1 MKNTVNLTY
10 TIINR
15 GQNSYERTE
24 NMKDFLSDLYDV
36 IEYCG
41 MKPRIN
47 DLRYVSTALIGADDI
62 LTIELNT
69 GGRDEIGV
77 FRDAIHIADAMGDVR
92 DTRID
97 RTVINNMFI
106 ALKMDVRTTE
116 DTRRHIGKKILTLT
130 DFQRDAIESIDVEEG
145 TIFYLMDRE
154 GTIFYLMDRD
164 RMAPR
169 KLWDITPS
177 DLENLVDSIDKYFD
191 VEMSPKFQWVI
202 MDRDIKI
209 SYRQVSL

>member
-15 GQNSYERTE
+15 GQNTYGRTE

-36 IEYCG
+36 IEYYD
-41 MKPRIN
+41 MEPRIN
-47 DLRYVSTALIGADDI
+47 DLRYVSTALIGDDDI

-69 GGRDEIGV
+69 GGRDDIGV
-77 FRDAIHIADAMGDVR
+77 FRNAVRIAEAMGDVR

-106 ALKMDVRTTE
+106 ALKMNTRTTE
-116 DTRRHIGKKILTLT
+116 DTRRVIGTKILSMTEYRYDT
-130 DFQRDAIESIDVEEG
+130 IESIDVEDG
-145 TIFYLMDRE
+145 TIFYLVERGGM
-154 GTIFYLMDRD
+154 T
-164 RMAPR
+164 PR
-169 KLWDITPS
+169 KLWETTPN
-177 DLENLVDSIDKYFD
+177 DLENLTDTFNEYFD
-191 VEMSPKFQWVI
+191 GDISPEFRWII

>member
-24 NMKDFLSDLYDV
+24 SMKDSLSDLYDI
-36 IEYCG
+36 IEYHG
-41 MKPRIN
+41 MKPRIV
-47 DLRYVSTALIGADDI
+47 DLRYVSTALIGDDDI

-77 FRDAIHIADAMGDVR
+77 FRDATRIADAMGDVR

-106 ALKMDVRTTE
+106 ALKMNTRTTE
-116 DTRRHIGKKILTLT
+116 DTRRVIGTKILSMTEYRYDT
-130 DFQRDAIESIDVEEG
+130 IESIDVEDG
-145 TIFYLMDRE
+145 TIFYLIERG
-154 GTIFYLMDRD
+154 GTT
-164 RMAPR
+164 PR
-169 KLWDITPS
+169 KLWETTPN
-177 DLENLVDSIDKYFD
+177 DLESLTDTIDEYFD
-191 VEMSPKFQWVI
+191 ADISPKFQWVI

-209 SYRQVSL
+209 SYRQVNL

>member
-15 GQNSYERTE
+15 GQNTYGRTE

-36 IEYCG
+36 IEYYD
-41 MKPRIN
+41 MEPRIN
-47 DLRYVSTALIGADDI
+47 DLRYVSTALIGDDDI
-62 LTIELNT
+62 LTIELNP
-69 GGRDEIGV
+69 GGRDDVGV
-77 FRDAIHIADAMGDVR
+77 FRDAIRIADAMGDVR

-106 ALKMDVRTTE
+106 ALKMDIRTTE
-116 DTRRHIGKKILTLT
+116 DTRRLIGKKILLMTEYRYDT
-130 DFQRDAIESIDVEEG
+130 IESIDVEDG
-145 TIFYLMDRE
+145 TIFYLIDR
-154 GTIFYLMDRD
+154 GGMT
-164 RMAPR
+164 PR
-169 KLWDITPS
+169 KLWETTPS
-177 DLENLVDSIDKYFD
+177 DLENLADSVNDYFD
-191 VEMSPKFQWVI
+191 AEMSPEFRWII

>member
-15 GQNSYERTE
+15 GQNTYGRTE

-36 IEYCG
+36 IEYYD
-41 MKPRIN
+41 MEPRIN
-47 DLRYVSTALIGADDI
+47 DLRYVSTALIGDDDI

-77 FRDAIHIADAMGDVR
+77 FRDATRIADAMGDVR

-97 RTVINNMFI
+97 RTVINYMFI
-106 ALKMDVRTTE
+106 ALKMNTRTTE
-116 DTRRHIGKKILTLT
+116 DTRRVIGTKILSMTEYRYDT
-130 DFQRDAIESIDVEEG
+130 IESIDVEDG
-145 TIFYLMDRE
+145 TIFYLIERG
-154 GTIFYLMDRD
+154 GTT
-164 RMAPR
+164 PR
-169 KLWDITPS
+169 KLWETTPN
-177 DLENLVDSIDKYFD
+177 DLENLTDTIDEYFD
-191 VEMSPKFQWVI
+191 GDISPQFQWVI

-209 SYRQVSL
+209 SYRQVTL

>member
-15 GQNSYERTE
+15 GQNTYGRTE
-24 NMKDFLSDLYDV
+24 NMKDFLSDLYDT
-36 IEYCG
+36 IEYYD
-41 MKPRIN
+41 MEPRIV
-47 DLRYVSTALIGADDI
+47 DLRYVSTALIGDDDI

-69 GGRDEIGV
+69 GGRDDIGV
-77 FRDAIHIADAMGDVR
+77 FRNAVRIAEAMGDVR

-106 ALKMDVRTTE
+106 ALKMNIRTTE
-116 DTRRHIGKKILTLT
+116 DTRRVIGMKILSMTEYRYDT
-130 DFQRDAIESIDVEEG
+130 IESMDVEDG
-145 TIFYLMDRE
+145 TIFYLVERGGM
-154 GTIFYLMDRD
+154 T
-164 RMAPR
+164 PR
-169 KLWDITPS
+169 KLWETTPN
-177 DLENLVDSIDKYFD
+177 DLENLTDTFDEYFD
-191 VEMSPKFQWVI
+191 GDISPEFRWII

>member
-15 GQNSYERTE
+15 GQNTYGRTE

-36 IEYCG
+36 IEYYD
-41 MKPRIN
+41 MEPRIN
-47 DLRYVSTALIGADDI
+47 DLRYVSTALIGDDDI
-62 LTIELNT
+62 LTIELNP
-69 GGRDEIGV
+69 GGRDDVGV
-77 FRDAIHIADAMGDVR
+77 FRDAIRIADAMGDVR

-106 ALKMDVRTTE
+106 ALKMNIRTTE
-116 DTRRHIGKKILTLT
+116 DTRRVIGMKILSMTEYRYDT
-130 DFQRDAIESIDVEEG
+130 IESIDVEDG
-145 TIFYLMDRE
+145 TIFYLIDCGGM
-154 GTIFYLMDRD
+154 T
-164 RMAPR
+164 PR
-169 KLWDITPS
+169 KLWETTPS
-177 DLENLVDSIDKYFD
+177 DLENLADSVNDYFD
-191 VEMSPKFQWVI
+191 ADISPKFQWVI

>member
-24 NMKDFLSDLYDV
+24 NMKDSLSDLYDV
-36 IEYCG
+36 IEYRG
-41 MKPRIN
+41 MKPRIV
-47 DLRYVSTALIGADDI
+47 DLRYVSTALIGDDDI

-69 GGRDEIGV
+69 GGRDDIGV
-77 FRDAIHIADAMGDVR
+77 FRNAVRIAEAMGDVR

-106 ALKMDVRTTE
+106 ALKMNIRTTE
-116 DTRRHIGKKILTLT
+116 DTRRVIGMKILSMTKYRYDT
-130 DFQRDAIESIDVEEG
+130 IESMDVEDG
-145 TIFYLMDRE
+145 TIFYLAERGGM
-154 GTIFYLMDRD
+154 T
-164 RMAPR
+164 PR
-169 KLWDITPS
+169 KLWETTPN
-177 DLENLVDSIDKYFD
+177 DLENLADSINEYFD
-191 VEMSPKFQWVI
+191 ADISPKFQWVI

>member
-15 GQNSYERTE
+15 GQNTYGRTE

-36 IEYCG
+36 IEYYD
-41 MKPRIN
+41 MEPRIV
-47 DLRYVSTALIGADDI
+47 DLRYVSTALIGDDDI

-77 FRDAIHIADAMGDVR
+77 FRDAIRIADAMGDVR
-92 DTRID
+92 GTRID
-97 RTVINNMFI
+97 CTVINNMFI
-106 ALKMDVRTTE
+106 GLKMDIRTTE
-116 DTRRHIGKKILTLT
+116 DTRRVIGNKILSMTECRYDT
-130 DFQRDAIESIDVEEG
+130 IESIDVEDG
-145 TIFYLMDRE
+145 TIFYLVE
-154 GTIFYLMDRD
+154 CG
-164 RMAPR
+164 RMTPR
-169 KLWDITPS
+169 RLWEIAPS
-177 DLENLVDSIDKYFD
+177 DLENLADTINEYFD
-191 VEMSPKFQWVI
+191 GDISPEFRWII

>member
-15 GQNSYERTE
+15 GQNSCDRTE

-36 IEYCG
+36 IEYYD

-47 DLRYVSTALIGADDI
+47 DLRYVSPASIGDDDI

-69 GGRDEIGV
+69 GGRDDVGV
-77 FRDAIHIADAMGDVR
+77 FRDAIHIAYAMGDVR

-106 ALKMDVRTTE
+106 ALKMDIRTSE
-116 DTRRHIGKKILTLT
+116 DTRRCIGMKLLSMT
-130 DFQRDAIESIDVEEG
+130 DFQRDTVKSIDVEDG
-145 TIFYLMDRE
+145 TIFYLIDCGGM
-154 GTIFYLMDRD
+154 T
-164 RMAPR
+164 PR
-169 KLWDITPS
+169 KLWETTPS
-177 DLENLVDSIDKYFD
+177 DLENLADTIEEYFD
-191 VEMSPKFQWVI
+191 GDISPTFQWVI
-202 MDRDIKI
+202 MDQDIKI
-209 SYRQVSL
+209 SYRQASL

>member
-15 GQNSYERTE
+15 GQNSCDRTE

-36 IEYCG
+36 IEYYD
-41 MKPRIN
+41 MKPRIV
-47 DLRYVSTALIGADDI
+47 DLRYVSTALIGDDDI
-62 LTIELNT
+62 LTIELNPD
-69 GGRDEIGV
+69 GRDDVGM
-77 FRDAIHIADAMGDVR
+77 FRDAIHIAYAMGDVR

-97 RTVINNMFI
+97 RTIINNMFI

-116 DTRRHIGKKILTLT
+116 DTCLHIGKKILTLT

-145 TIFYLMDRE
+145 TIFYLMDRN
-154 GTIFYLMDRD
+154 

-177 DLENLVDSIDKYFD
+177 DLENLVDSIDEYFD

-209 SYRQVSL
+209 SYHQVSL

>member
-15 GQNSYERTE
+15 GQNTYGRTE
-24 NMKDFLSDLYDV
+24 NMKDFLSDLYDT
-36 IEYCG
+36 IEYYD
-41 MKPRIN
+41 MEPRIV
-47 DLRYVSTALIGADDI
+47 DLRYVSTALIGDDDI

-77 FRDAIHIADAMGDVR
+77 FRDATRIADAMGDVR

-106 ALKMDVRTTE
+106 ALKMNIRTSE
-116 DTRRHIGKKILTLT
+116 DTRRCIGMKILSMTEYRYDT
-130 DFQRDAIESIDVEEG
+130 IESIDVEDG
-145 TIFYLMDRE
+145 TIFYLVECGGM
-154 GTIFYLMDRD
+154 T
-164 RMAPR
+164 PR
-169 KLWDITPS
+169 KLWETTPS
-177 DLENLVDSIDKYFD
+177 DLENLADSVNEYFD
-191 VEMSPKFQWVI
+191 ADISPKFQWVI

>member
-36 IEYCG
+36 IEYRG

-47 DLRYVSTALIGADDI
+47 DLRYVSTALIGDDDI
-62 LTIELNT
+62 LTIELNPD
-69 GGRDEIGV
+69 GRDNIGV
-77 FRDAIHIADAMGDVR
+77 FRNAVRIADAMGDVR

-106 ALKMDVRTTE
+106 ALKMNIRTSE
-116 DTRRHIGKKILTLT
+116 DTRRCIGMKILSMTEYRYDT
-130 DFQRDAIESIDVEEG
+130 IESIDVEDG
-145 TIFYLMDRE
+145 TIFYLIDR
-154 GTIFYLMDRD
+154 GGMT
-164 RMAPR
+164 PR
-169 KLWDITPS
+169 KLWETTPS
-177 DLENLVDSIDKYFD
+177 DLENLADSINEYFD
-191 VEMSPKFQWVI
+191 AEMSPKFRWII

-209 SYRQVSL
+209 SYRQASL

>member
-15 GQNSYERTE
+15 GQNTYGRTE

-36 IEYCG
+36 IEYHD
-41 MKPRIN
+41 MEPRIN
-47 DLRYVSTALIGADDI
+47 DLRYVSTALIGDDDI

-77 FRDAIHIADAMGDVR
+77 FRDAIRIADAMGDVR

-106 ALKMDVRTTE
+106 ALKMDIRTSE
-116 DTRRHIGKKILTLT
+116 DTRRVIGMKILSMTEYRYDT
-130 DFQRDAIESIDVEEG
+130 IESIDVEDG
-145 TIFYLMDRE
+145 TIFYLVECGGM
-154 GTIFYLMDRD
+154 T
-164 RMAPR
+164 PR
-169 KLWDITPS
+169 KLWETTPS
-177 DLENLVDSIDKYFD
+177 DLENLADSIDEYFD
-191 VEMSPKFQWVI
+191 ADISPKFQWVI

-209 SYRQVSL
+209 SYHQVSL

>member
-15 GQNSYERTE
+15 GQNTYGRTE

-36 IEYCG
+36 IEYYD
-41 MKPRIN
+41 MEPRIN
-47 DLRYVSTALIGADDI
+47 DLRYVSTALIGDDDI
-62 LTIELNT
+62 LTIELNP
-69 GGRDEIGV
+69 GGRDDVGV
-77 FRDAIHIADAMGDVR
+77 FRDAIRIADAMGDVR

-106 ALKMDVRTTE
+106 ALKMDIRTTE
-116 DTRRHIGKKILTLT
+116 DTRRHIGKKILSMTEYRYDT
-130 DFQRDAIESIDVEEG
+130 IESMDVEDG
-145 TIFYLMDRE
+145 TIFYLVERGGM
-154 GTIFYLMDRD
+154 T
-164 RMAPR
+164 PR
-169 KLWDITPS
+169 KLWETTPN
-177 DLENLVDSIDKYFD
+177 DLENLTDTFNEYFD
-191 VEMSPKFQWVI
+191 GDISPEFRWII

>member
-15 GQNSYERTE
+15 GQNTYGRTE
-24 NMKDFLSDLYDV
+24 NMKDFLSDLYDT
-36 IEYCG
+36 IEYYD
-41 MKPRIN
+41 MEPRIV
-47 DLRYVSTALIGADDI
+47 DLRYVSTALIGDDDI

-69 GGRDEIGV
+69 GGRDDIGV
-77 FRDAIHIADAMGDVR
+77 FRNAVRIAEAMGDVR

-106 ALKMDVRTTE
+106 ALKMNIRTTE
-116 DTRRHIGKKILTLT
+116 DTRRVIGMKILSMTEYRYDT
-130 DFQRDAIESIDVEEG
+130 IESMDVEDG
-145 TIFYLMDRE
+145 TIFYLVERGGM
-154 GTIFYLMDRD
+154 T
-164 RMAPR
+164 PR
-169 KLWDITPS
+169 KLWETTPN
-177 DLENLVDSIDKYFD
+177 DLENLTDTFNEYFD
-191 VEMSPKFQWVI
+191 GDISPEFRWII

>member
-15 GQNSYERTE
+15 GQNTYGRTE
-24 NMKDFLSDLYDV
+24 NMKDCLSDLYDT
-36 IEYCG
+36 IEYYD
-41 MKPRIN
+41 MEPRIV
-47 DLRYVSTALIGADDI
+47 DLRYVSTALIGDDDI

-77 FRDAIHIADAMGDVR
+77 FRDATRIADAMGDVR

-106 ALKMDVRTTE
+106 ALKMNTRTTE
-116 DTRRHIGKKILTLT
+116 DTRRVIGTKILSMTEYRYDT
-130 DFQRDAIESIDVEEG
+130 IESIDVEDG
-145 TIFYLMDRE
+145 TIFYLIDR
-154 GTIFYLMDRD
+154 GGMT
-164 RMAPR
+164 PR
-169 KLWDITPS
+169 KLWETTPN
-177 DLENLVDSIDKYFD
+177 DLENLTDTINEYFD
-191 VEMSPKFQWVI
+191 ADISPKFQWVI

>member
-1 MKNTVNLTY
+1 MKSTVNLTY

-15 GQNSYERTE
+15 GRNSYGRTE

-36 IEYCG
+36 IEYYD
-41 MKPRIN
+41 MEPRIN
-47 DLRYVSTALIGADDI
+47 DLRYVSPASIDADDI
-62 LTIELNT
+62 LTIELNPD
-69 GGRDEIGV
+69 GRDDVGV
-77 FRDAIHIADAMGDVR
+77 FRNAVRIAEAMGDVR

-106 ALKMDVRTTE
+106 ALKMDIRTTE
-116 DTRRHIGKKILTLT
+116 DTRRCIGMKILSMTEYRYDT
-130 DFQRDAIESIDVEEG
+130 IESIDVE
-145 TIFYLMDRE
+145 D

-164 RMAPR
+164 RMTPR
-169 KLWDITPS
+169 KLWETTPS
-177 DLENLVDSIDKYFD
+177 DLENLADSVNEYFD
-191 VEMSPKFQWVI
+191 AEMSPKFQWVI